1 MAGRSITATISSI
14 SAVYRPHCFDLNPVR
29 EIRVTE
35 RVMHPLQSLASLS
48 LSVGAL
54 AFVVW
59 IALAHP
65 AHQSVYGPYAPAA
78 HVAAS
83 HA

>member
-1 MAGRSITATISSI
+1 M
-14 SAVYRPHCFDLNPVR
+14 Y
-29 EIRVTE
+29 
-35 RVMHPLQSLASLS
+35 PLQSLASLG

-65 AHQSVYGPYAPAA
+65 AHQSVYGPNAPAA
-78 HVAAS
+78 AVAAS